1 MIPPHKEIGNKKFGI
16 VEQDF
21 WLYTR
26 RRTGR
31 VYLYIACAGQ
41 SV

>member
-1 MIPPHKEIGNKKFGI
+1 MTPPHKEIENKKCAI
-16 VEQDF
+16 VEQNF

-31 VYLYIACAGQ
+31 DDD
-41 SV
+41 

>member
-1 MIPPHKEIGNKKFGI
+1 MTPPHKEIGNKKFAI

-31 VYLYIACAGQ
+31 DDD
-41 SV
+41 